1 MYKYKSITMI
11 LEEQGYAYADL
22 TIVPAVISKI
32 KSRKECNIF
41 YEDGNLPIFAAP
53 MMTVVN
59 EYNYKIYEENKINV
73 IIPRTVKY
81 KQRIEFLN
89 NEKWVAF
96 SLKEFIKLFCTFGD
110 DDMPRVASNKT
121 YKVLIDMAD
130 GHMQDLYTYTFSA
143 KHLAHN
149 YEYNLIIMVGNIAN
163 PETYRWICTHTDVD
177 YVRLAIGSGSNCLT
191 TNNVG
196 EHYPIATLID
206 KCKQIK
212 EELIGQKQYYEPGT
226 EWVDIKC
233 IPYIVAD
240 GGIKVYADVNKAL
253 ALGADYVMIGG
264 LFGSLLES
272 SADMIIE
279 SRDSAQYPAVYDG
292 ETGKVVYYTSYGS
305 VKLNIWNGN
314 TEEEKKAFIRSV
326 KNIKKRLIGMS
337 TKEAQIAI
345 ARCLEE
351 PVELTPDMLKTSE
364 GNTTF
369 VECKYTMKQ
378 WLENMMDY
386 LRSAM
391 SYNDC
396 YTLDEF
402 KNNCDLIVNSPAE
415 IQAVHK

>member
-1 MYKYKSITMI
+1 MI
-11 LEEQGYAYADL
+11 LDKQGLSYADL
-22 TIVPAVISKI
+22 TIVPAPVSHINH
-32 KSRKECNIF
+32 RKECNIF
-41 YEDGNLPIFAAP
+41 YEDGNLPIFTAP

-59 EYNYKIYEENKINV
+59 EFNYKLFEENKINV

-81 KQRIEFLN
+81 KDRLKFLRDK
-89 NEKWVAF
+89 KWVAF
-96 SLKEFIKLFCTFGD
+96 SLTEFKKLFCAMDDNDNAAFG
-110 DDMPRVASNKT
+110 VKGKT
-121 YKVLIDMAD
+121 YKVCIDMAN
-130 GHMQDLYTYTFSA
+130 GHMHSLYTETFTA
-143 KHLAHN
+143 KRLAESCG
-149 YEYNLIIMVGNIAN
+149 YKVIIMVGNIAN
-163 PETYRWICTHTDVD
+163 PEAYRWICLNTYVD

-196 EHYPIATLID
+196 EHYPIASLID
-206 KCKQIK
+206 ECKQIK
-212 EELIGQKQYYEPGT
+212 NEMESEHDYYEPGT
-226 EWVDIKC
+226 EYINIKC

-240 GGIKVYADVNKAL
+240 GGIKIYADINKAL

-264 LFGSLLES
+264 LFGQLLES

-279 SRDSAQYPAVYDG
+279 SKDSAQYPAIYDG

-314 TEEEKKAFIRSV
+314 TEEEKKSFIRSV
-326 KNIKKRLIGMS
+326 KGIKKRLIGMS

-345 ARCLEE
+345 ARALEN

-369 VECKYTMKQ
+369 VECKYTLKQ

-391 SYNDC
+391 SYNNC
-396 YTLDEF
+396 FTLDEF
-402 KNNCDLIVNSPAE
+402 KNNCDLIINSPAE
-415 IQAVHK
+415 IQRVNK

>member
-1 MYKYKSITMI
+1 MI

-59 EYNYKIYEENKINV
+59 EHNYKIYEENKVNV
-73 IIPRTVKY
+73 ILPRTVKY
-81 KQRIEFLN
+81 NLRLDFLN
-89 NEKWVAF
+89 NGKWVAF
-96 SLKEFIKLFCTFGD
+96 SLKEFIKLFCQFGD
-110 DDMPRVASNKT
+110 DDMPVMKPGNT

-130 GHMQDLYTYTFSA
+130 GHMEELYKYTFSA
-143 KHLAHN
+143 KRLAKN
-149 YEYNLIIMVGNIAN
+149 FGYELILMVGNIAN
-163 PETYRWICTHTDVD
+163 PETYRWICTHTKVD

-196 EHYPIATLID
+196 EHYPIASLID

-212 EELIGQKQYYEPGT
+212 DELRGDMEYYEPGT
-226 EWVDIKC
+226 DWVDVKC
-233 IPYIVAD
+233 LPYIVAD
-240 GGIKVYADVNKAL
+240 GGIKVYSDVNKAL

-264 LFGSLLES
+264 LFGSLFES
-272 SADMIIE
+272 SGDMIIE
-279 SRDSAQYPAVYDG
+279 SRDSAQYPAVYDS
-292 ETGKVVYYTSYGS
+292 ETGKVLYYTSYGS
-305 VKLNIWNGN
+305 KKINIWNGN
-314 TEEEKKAFIRSV
+314 TEEEKRACIRSV

-351 PVELTPDMLKTSE
+351 PKELTPDMLKTSE

-369 VECKYTMKQ
+369 VECKYTLNQ

-391 SYNDC
+391 SYNNC
-396 YTLDEF
+396 YTLEEF

-415 IQAVHK
+415 IQAVKK

>member
-1 MYKYKSITMI
+1 MI
-11 LEEQGYAYADL
+11 LEKQGYAYADL

-59 EYNYKIYEENKINV
+59 EFNYKIYEENHINV

-81 KQRIEFLN
+81 KDRIKLMN
-89 NEKWVAF
+89 ASKWVAF
-96 SLKEFIKLFCTFGD
+96 SLKEFVKLFCKFGD
-110 DDMPRVASNKT
+110 NDQPNVKIKKT
-121 YKVLIDMAD
+121 YRILIDMAN
-130 GHMQDLYTYTFSA
+130 GHMEDLYLSTFTA
-143 KHLAHN
+143 KRLAEN
-149 YEYNLIIMVGNIAN
+149 FGYELIIMVGNIAN
-163 PETYRWICTHTDVD
+163 PETYRWICLNTKVD

-206 KCKQIK
+206 DCKQIK
-212 EELIGQKQYYEPGT
+212 DELKGEMEYYEPGT
-226 EWVDIKC
+226 DYIDVKC
-233 IPYIVAD
+233 LPYLVAD
-240 GGIKVYADVNKAL
+240 GGIKVYSDVNKAL

-272 SADMIIE
+272 SGDMIIE
-279 SRDSAQYPAVYDG
+279 SRDNAQYPAIYDA

-305 VKLNIWNGN
+305 KRLNIWNGN
-314 TEEEKKAFIRSV
+314 TEEDKREFIRSV
-326 KNIKKRLIGMS
+326 KGIKKRLIGMS

-345 ARCLEE
+345 SKALEE

-391 SYNDC
+391 SYNNC
-396 YTLDEF
+396 YTLEEF

-415 IQAVHK
+415 IQAVVK

>member
-1 MYKYKSITMI
+1 MI
-11 LEEQGYAYADL
+11 LKEQGYAYADL

-41 YEDGNLPIFAAP
+41 YKDGNLPIFAAP

-59 EYNYKIYEENKINV
+59 EHNYKIYEENHINV
-73 IIPRTVKY
+73 IIPRTVAY
-81 KQRIEFLN
+81 KQRLKFLN
-89 NEKWVAF
+89 QGKWVAY
-96 SLKEFIKLFCTFGD
+96 SLKEFKKLFCAFGD
-110 DDMPRVASNKT
+110 DDKPLMKSDKT

-130 GHMQDLYTYTFSA
+130 GHMEELYEKTFTA
-143 KHLAHN
+143 KRLAEN
-149 YEYNLIIMVGNIAN
+149 FGYEVIIMVGNIAN
-163 PETYRWICTHTDVD
+163 PETYRWICMNTKVD

-206 KCKQIK
+206 KCKQVK
-212 EELIGQKQYYEPGT
+212 EELQAEMDYYEPGT
-226 EWVDIKC
+226 DFVDVKC
-233 IPYIVAD
+233 LPYIVAD
-240 GGIKVYADVNKAL
+240 GGIKVYSDVNKAL

-272 SADMIIE
+272 SGDMIIE
-279 SRDSAQYPAVYDG
+279 SRGSAQYPAVYDA

-305 VKLNIWNGN
+305 KRLNIWNGN
-314 TEEEKKAFIRSV
+314 TEEEKRAFIRSV
-326 KNIKKRLIGMS
+326 KGIKKRLIGMS

-345 ARCLEE
+345 SKCLEE
-351 PVELTPDMLKTSE
+351 PIDLTPDMLKTSE

-391 SYNDC
+391 SYNNC
-396 YTLDEF
+396 YNLEEF

-415 IQAVHK
+415 IQAVKK